1 MPVIDN
7 KSVSV
12 SLEAAPLSRQAGL
25 KSVRSGR
32 RERRI
37 GGTTFLNTR
46 RDAIDNPLRLSDS
59 GAHMRGPSGSLFPIP
74 Q

>member
-25 KSVRSGR
+25 KSVDSGR
-32 RERRI
+32 RERGRAHK
-37 GGTTFLNTR
+37 G
-46 RDAIDNPLRLSDS
+46 LR
-59 GAHMRGPSGSLFPIP
+59 
-74 Q
+74 